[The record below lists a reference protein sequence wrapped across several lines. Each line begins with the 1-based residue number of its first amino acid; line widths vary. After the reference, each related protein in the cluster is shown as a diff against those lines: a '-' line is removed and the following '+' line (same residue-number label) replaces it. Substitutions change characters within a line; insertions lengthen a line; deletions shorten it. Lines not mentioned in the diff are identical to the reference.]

1 MKVGTFWQFVN
12 EASMAHLEFAKL
24 MLKSARDVMPGV
36 EVWHLT
42 DGTSP
47 ALEGVDGVHRI
58 DLPVPMAVRRMLH
71 NANLEGDW
79 LFIDPDIIIQK
90 DVRHVFDEPFDVALT
105 DRLGTDMEN
114 TSYGRE
120 MPVNL
125 GVSFS
130 RSPKFWLRVIRHL
143 NTLPVKLQQ
152 WTGDQ
157 LVVGAMLRQKLIDD
171 FNVKILPGLRYN
183 YSPSAADDPRMQD
196 AAIAHFKGPTRKHWL
211 KEAA

>member
-1 MKVGTFWQFVN
+1 MKLGVFWQFLN
-12 EASMAHLEFAKL
+12 EASMAHLELARL
-24 MLKSARDVMPGV
+24 MLKSARAVMPGV

-47 ALEGVDGVHRI
+47 SLEGVDGVHRI

-90 DVRHVFDEPFDVALT
+90 DVRHVFDESFDVAFT
-105 DRLGTDMEN
+105 DRIGTITYEAE
-114 TSYGRE
+114 YAKA
-120 MPVNL
+120 MPYNL

-143 NTLPVKLQQ
+143 NTLPLKLQQ
-152 WTGDQ
+152 WEGDQ
-157 LVVGAMLRQKLIDD
+157 AVVCAMIRQKLADD
-171 FNVKILPGLRYN
+171 FKVKILPGATYN
-183 YSPSAADDPRMQD
+183 YPPKFAGDGKD
-196 AAIAHFKGPTRKHWL
+196 AALVHYKGPRKAYL
-211 KEAA
+211 MEAA